1 MRWSTRRA
9 ASPGLIRRCK
19 TWRKDFIGMAALSA
33 AEVTSKK
40 LRPLVVKRF
49 RQAAPYMGF
58 LCKALE
64 LRF

>member
-1 MRWSTRRA
+1 
-9 ASPGLIRRCK
+9 
-19 TWRKDFIGMAALSA
+19 MAALSA